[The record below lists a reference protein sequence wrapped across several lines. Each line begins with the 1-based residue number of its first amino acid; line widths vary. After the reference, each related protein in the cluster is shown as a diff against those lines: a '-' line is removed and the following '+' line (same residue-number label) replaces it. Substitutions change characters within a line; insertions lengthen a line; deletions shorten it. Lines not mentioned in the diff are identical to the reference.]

1 MTFSNSPCKRQG
13 SIQSLLQLIEKL
25 LFISVGFGSGP

>member
-1 MTFSNSPCKRQG
+1 MTFSNSPCKRQS